1 MRKLLAIALIAA
13 SFSCE
18 KVIEIPVDDAEQ
30 RIVVEGQLYDMLNE
44 SYVRLSRTGSV
55 YQEDNFETIS
65 GATVTVT
72 DNQGGSWVFTESLV
86 EPGLYTDPS
95 FVVQPLTT
103 YILVVDINGELIT
116 AESSTFNNVA
126 FDSLDYFMQVG
137 GGFGGTGNPDDTS
150 FFTFYNFTD
159 DANYSNYYRAIP
171 FINGVPGSAY
181 LSEDELF
188 NGQNF
193 RQPFFADVFEPKD
206 TLWALLT
213 SMDADVYKYFSSLE
227 NNQDSGPFSAVPSNP
242 VSNLNGDAIGFFG
255 AFLTD
260 TAVVIYP

>member
-1 MRKLLAIALIAA
+1 MRKLIALTLIVA

-18 KVIEIPVDDAEQ
+18 KVIDIPVDDAEQ
-30 RIVVEGQLYDMLNE
+30 RIVVEGQLYDMMDE
-44 SYVRLSRTGSV
+44 SFVRLSRTGSV
-55 YQEDNFETIS
+55 YQEDNFEFIS
-65 GATVTVT
+65 GASVTVT
-72 DNQGGSWVFTESLV
+72 DNQGGSWVFVESSTES
-86 EPGLYTDPS
+86 GLYTDPS
-95 FVVQPLTT
+95 FVAQPLTT
-103 YILVVDINGELIT
+103 YNLLVDINGEIIT
-116 AESSTFNNVA
+116 AQTQTYNNVA
-126 FDSLDYFMQVG
+126 FDSLDYFLQVG

-159 DANYSNYYRAIP
+159 DPAYTNYYRAIP
-171 FINGVPGSAY
+171 FKNGVPGAAY

-188 NGQNF
+188 NGQNY

-242 VSNLNGDAIGFFG
+242 VSNLTGNAIGFFG

-260 TAVVIYP
+260 TAVIIYP